1 MRMKNRR
8 TRPITIKH
16 KIVTRDSE
24 GVPTISYGTP
34 RTFTGEIWPVSD
46 SLQALTYGDRVST
59 IMNMRL
65 RGEYTIAQELHGTV
79 YTFDG
84 YEIREGDGVCVHS
97 DDSVDFQI
105 ISVKPYKPIRMEIQK
120 L

>member
-1 MRMKNRR
+1 MRMKHTR
-8 TRPITIKH
+8 TRTIDVRP

-24 GVPTISYGTP
+24 GVPTVSYGAP

-46 SLQALTYGDRVST
+46 SLQVQTYGDRVNS

-65 RGEYTIAQELHGTV
+65 RGKYTVTQELHGTV

-84 YEIREGDGVCVHS
+84 FEIREGDGVCVNS
-97 DDSVDFQI
+97 DDVDFVI
-105 ISVKPYKPIRMEIQK
+105 VSVKPYKPIRMEIQK